1 MEMNYFILP
10 DMKSVKAGM
19 GNRGP
24 GWGSDSNAGNQGG
37 NAGNQ
42 GGNEGNKGETLRKR
56 VELTNYNYGERQN

>member
-19 GNRGP
+19 GNRGT
-24 GWGSDSNAGNQGG
+24 GWGNDSNAENQGE
-37 NAGNQ
+37 
-42 GGNEGNKGETLRKR
+42 NEGNKGETLRKR